1 MECQLSLHIA
11 DLLSVTESSNSD
23 RAICVPK
30 LRRFQQRQRRNALA
44 RSQFKCV
51 GNQRI
56 VFISA
61 NFYLVGIALAVVS
74 ELGFHAAFP
83 DKRVKMSRSSNINL
97 IVRDDGVELLLRS
110 RSPLTS

>member
-44 RSQFKCV
+44 RRQFK
-51 GNQRI
+51 
-56 VFISA
+56 
-61 NFYLVGIALAVVS
+61 
-74 ELGFHAAFP
+74 GFC
-83 DKRVKMSRSSNINL
+83 N
-97 IVRDDGVELLLRS
+97 
-110 RSPLTS
+110 

>member
-44 RSQFKCV
+44 RRQFKGFCNSGV
-51 GNQRI
+51 
-56 VFISA
+56 VFVSA
-61 NFYLVGIALAVVS
+61 DFHLVGVRFAVVD
-74 ELGFHAAFP
+74 ELGFHVGFS
-83 DKRVKMSRSSNINL
+83 DQSV
-97 IVRDDGVELLLRS
+97 
-110 RSPLTS
+110 